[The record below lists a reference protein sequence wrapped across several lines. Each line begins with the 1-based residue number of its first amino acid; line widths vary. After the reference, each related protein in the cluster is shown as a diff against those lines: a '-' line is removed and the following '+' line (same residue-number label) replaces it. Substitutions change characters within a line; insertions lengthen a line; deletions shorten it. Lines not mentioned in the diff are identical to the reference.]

1 VIHLRLRNWRSG
13 AQTIK
18 IAISGEGLKF
28 DPRASERKLP
38 ARGEQTI
45 DIRALPTQGSRL
57 YQISIRLN
65 SGSFE
70 ASDSVSLA
78 AIEPGKSVAYA
89 FDYDRDGFE
98 DVILEN
104 QNIRCFISPHA
115 GGRSFAMVLKDSNHN
130 AFNSVGGMRDTFAK
144 RVEPA
149 ELQGLNEYTRMNW
162 MGLTNR
168 PYHFQIVS
176 TGGTEAN
183 VQLDYQAPDIY
194 PAGVKLERIL
204 TLRGEQN
211 VVVEDTAITPKGI
224 EPGQAYVLENSV
236 SFQQADRPNYRRWF
250 TPGKAPTEFTAD
262 KKVAF
267 GSNPSFFATVDQR
280 GSETFAVMLLTAP
293 LKTQLET
300 HRHSAFVRITYPD
313 FTIAGEERHYRTAY
327 YFGNES
333 PAGLGALLKTVAA
346 NVSR

>member
-1 VIHLRLRNWRSG
+1 
-13 AQTIK
+13 
-18 IAISGEGLKF
+18 
-28 DPRASERKLP
+28 
-38 ARGEQTI
+38 
-45 DIRALPTQGSRL
+45 
-57 YQISIRLN
+57 
-65 SGSFE
+65 
-70 ASDSVSLA
+70 
-78 AIEPGKSVAYA
+78 
-89 FDYDRDGFE
+89 
-98 DVILEN
+98 
-104 QNIRCFISPHA
+104 
-115 GGRSFAMVLKDSNHN
+115 MVLKDSNHN

-176 TGGTEAN
+176 TGGTQAK
-183 VQLDYQAPDIY
+183 VRLDYQAPDIY

-204 TLRGEQN
+204 TLRGDQN

-236 SFQQADRPNYRRWF
+236 SFQQGDRPNYRRWF
-250 TPGKAPTEFTAD
+250 KPGKAPAEFSPD

-267 GSNPSFFATVDQR
+267 ASNPEFFATLDQR
-280 GSETFAVMLLTAP
+280 NGETFAVMPLTRP
-293 LKTQLET
+293 MKTQLNT
-300 HRHSAFVRITYPD
+300 HRHSAFLRITFPD

-333 PAGLGALLKTVAA
+333 PAGLGALLKTVTAKFQ
-346 NVSR
+346 VWKK